1 MDCFLLVALRLSRGN
16 KTDSFS
22 THSSYHTFCRVAY
35 FGVLFTTLEE
45 WIPSLV
51 KSLMTWVIKLFVL
64 QRLRSYWAKGDGK
77 GLWALSLYWLL
88 FDPHL
93 TLHCCVY
100 SAFAFHVLRNLRKK
114 KKKERNQFCL
124 ILQPSWA
131 TFFSNILTEELSP
144 SKTKLRCNNQH
155 PDVLSI
161 ARSMFKQ
168 LKLWKQILWLIRK
181 GLFSKIFDHTKNIL
195 FASYWT
201 TIY

>member
-1 MDCFLLVALRLSRGN
+1 MDCFLLGALRLSRGN

-22 THSSYHTFCRVAY
+22 TRSSYHTFCRVAY

-100 SAFAFHVLRNLRKK
+100 SAFVFHVLRNLRKK
-114 KKKERNQFCL
+114 KEGKK
-124 ILQPSWA
+124 P
-131 TFFSNILTEELSP
+131 
-144 SKTKLRCNNQH
+144 
-155 PDVLSI
+155 VLS
-161 ARSMFKQ
+161 
-168 LKLWKQILWLIRK
+168 
-181 GLFSKIFDHTKNIL
+181 N
-195 FASYWT
+195 FAAVMSHVFQQHINWRVVAQQNKVT
-201 TIY
+201 LQ

>member
-22 THSSYHTFCRVAY
+22 TRSSYHTFCRVAY

-100 SAFAFHVLRNLRKK
+100 SAFVFHVLRNLRKK
-114 KKKERNQFCL
+114 KEGKK
-124 ILQPSWA
+124 P
-131 TFFSNILTEELSP
+131 
-144 SKTKLRCNNQH
+144 
-155 PDVLSI
+155 VLS
-161 ARSMFKQ
+161 
-168 LKLWKQILWLIRK
+168 
-181 GLFSKIFDHTKNIL
+181 N
-195 FASYWT
+195 FAPVMSHVFQQHINWRVVAQQNKVT
-201 TIY
+201 F

>member
-1 MDCFLLVALRLSRGN
+1 MFYNAYAVTEPRGW
-16 KTDSFS
+16 KRPLGTQP
-22 THSSYHTFCRVAY
+22 
-35 FGVLFTTLEE
+35 VLAAV
-45 WIPSLV
+45 WPSLDS
-51 KSLMTWVIKLFVL
+51 SLLCLFCFCFSRAAKLK
-64 QRLRSYWAKGDGK
+64 R
-77 GLWALSLYWLL
+77 
-88 FDPHL
+88 
-93 TLHCCVY
+93 
-100 SAFAFHVLRNLRKK
+100 K

-131 TFFSNILTEELSP
+131 TFFSNILTEESSP

-168 LKLWKQILWLIRK
+168 LQQWKQILWLIRK

-195 FASYWT
+195 FASCVT

>member
-22 THSSYHTFCRVAY
+22 TRSSYHTFCRVAY

-100 SAFAFHVLRNLRKK
+100 SAFVFHVLRNLRKK
-114 KKKERNQFCL
+114 KEGKKPVLSN
-124 ILQPSWA
+124 LQPSWA

-168 LKLWKQILWLIRK
+168 LKPWKQILWLIRK

-195 FASYWT
+195 FVSYLT